1 MIIKLYAPGC
11 NINIVYQP
19 LEVCDAELST
29 SLAYSTIN
37 SLKNL
42 VTWDYH
48 KIVRLCT
55 QCRELPPKLHL
66 DISTTALNCWPSLLI
81 TVVAIGCFVSIL
93 RT

>member
-66 DISTTALNCWPSLLI
+66 DISTTALNDWPSLLI